1 MTIYSRLKTSL
12 FQVWEHLLHSS
23 QRSSAG
29 MTAEQFTRRSWATK
43 VNNFESLP
51 QAFQPP
57 VLEIIREEQAL
68 PYAVLTP
75 TFEGYLKRENEKL
88 VFCLDNRLFV
98 LEKDRQN
105 ITVTHYEHKNIYRIE
120 FGEILLKAWI
130 NIYGVDDRG
139 VYSPT
144 ALRFNSVT
152 DFLFD
157 PFIEAIREFVWAGF
171 SG

>member
-29 MTAEQFTRRSWATK
+29 MTDEQFTRRSWATK
-43 VNNFESLP
+43 VNNFKSLP

-139 VYSPT
+139 VYST
-144 ALRFNSVT
+144 NCITFQLSDRFLVRPICRGNSPVG
-152 DFLFD
+152 
-157 PFIEAIREFVWAGF
+157 WAGN